1 MRNVAQRVD
10 DEIVQIGEER
20 SRGLRQRAEIGE
32 IRGAAKTKAE
42 HFEIAMQQRNR
53 NNLDAHQFERAV
65 DNVAVDTRDG
75 ALRGRVIKNVRE
87 SAANHAKRLFR
98 TVDGQRSF
106 LANVVG
112 TNVVEPKDVVGV
124 AVGEQNVVEALEAGT
139 QRLLP
144 KNRRGVDDN
153 IFSIA

>member
-20 SRGLRQRAEIGE
+20 SRGLRQRAEIRE
-32 IRGAAKTKAE
+32 IRSAAKAKAE
-42 HFEIAMQQRNR
+42 HFEIAMQQRHR
-53 NNLDAHQFERAV
+53 NDLDAHQFERAV
-65 DNVAVDTRDG
+65 DNVEVDTRDG

-87 SAANHAKRLFR
+87 SAANHAKRFFR

-112 TNVVEPKDVVGV
+112 TNVGELKNVVGW
-124 AVGEQNVVEALEAGT
+124 ARGEEY
-139 QRLLP
+139 
-144 KNRRGVDDN
+144 
-153 IFSIA
+153 